1 MVYSDNL
8 DGTFT
13 NPLIWS
19 DYPDP
24 DIIRVGEDFYMVSS
38 SFTDAPGI
46 PICHTQ
52 DLINWKVIG
61 HVYDRLPESN
71 PA

>member
-1 MVYSDNL
+1 MRHSDNL

-24 DIIRVGEDFYMVSS
+24 DIIRVGEEFYMASS
-38 SFTDAPGI
+38 SSRTLRESRSAVRGI
-46 PICHTQ
+46 
-52 DLINWKVIG
+52 
-61 HVYDRLPESN
+61 S
-71 PA
+71 